1 MSSILKVDQIQ
12 LSNGTTPTA
21 GDLGLNTTGS
31 VLQVVSTPKLDVF
44 STSSSSLTDV
54 TGLSADITPI
64 STSSKI
70 MILASVSLGSSTSD
84 NNILLAVTRGDTEIY
99 KSDQSGSNRQRA
111 GGGVHYMHGASQV
124 QGTYSTNIMYL
135 DSPST
140 TSAVTYKVKAQVN
153 SGTLF
158 VNRTGGSTDDSN
170 RASFV
175 SSITLMEIAG

>member
-1 MSSILKVDQIQ
+1 MALTKLNNNSLHAITDGSALKNV
-12 LSNGTTPTA
+12 
-21 GDLGLNTTGS
+21 TGS

-44 STSSSSLTDV
+44 STSSSSLESI

-70 MILASVSLGSSTSD
+70 MIFASVSLGSSNSD

-99 KSDQSGSNRQRA
+99 KGDQFGSNRQRA

-135 DSPST
+135 DSPIT

-153 SGTLF
+153 NGVLY
-158 VNRTGGSTDDSN
+158 VNRTGDSTDDGN